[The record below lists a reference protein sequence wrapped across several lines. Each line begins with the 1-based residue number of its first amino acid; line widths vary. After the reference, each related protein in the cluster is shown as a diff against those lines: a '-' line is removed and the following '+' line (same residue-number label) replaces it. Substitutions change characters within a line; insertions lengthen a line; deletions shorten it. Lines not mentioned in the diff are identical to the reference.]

1 MNRKLLLSMMM
12 VLTASLTLWADVTI
26 NSTNFPDANF
36 RSYLLSEYPSG
47 TITTA
52 QLQART
58 TLNMPYKSIS
68 NAKGIEH
75 FTQLTRLDLYSNN
88 LTTVDVSA
96 NTKLTY
102 LNVGG
107 NKLTSI
113 DVSNNTALEQLYL
126 QKNNLTGTVIV
137 TEHSALRTLWVNNN
151 PDLKGINCWR
161 NVLTNFDVSGCTALQ
176 DIKCFSNRNLSTIT
190 GLADCTAM
198 KYLDCE
204 DCSITDLSA
213 TQGMSN
219 LEVLYAQNNKLTTLT
234 LTSKSKLRN
243 LRVLGNTSLTELN
256 CYSNVLTYLN
266 VTGCSA
272 LKTLR
277 CYYNSG
283 LEAIVGL
290 NDCVAMEYLDCEDC
304 SITGLGGIDNL
315 SNLQTLLAR
324 NNKLTA
330 LSVNNKSKLTNLRV
344 SGNTLLTELGCY
356 RNALTILNVTGCTAL
371 KMLKC
376 YYNYGL
382 EAITGL
388 NDCVA
393 MEYLD
398 CDGCPVTDLSAVRN
412 MPNLQT
418 CYAKNTSVAELDV
431 SGLSHLQEL
440 LVDGCTKL
448 TTLKC
453 QDCALSGLGVTNCTA
468 MTVLLCYN
476 NNLKS
481 LDLTGCDAVKEIYCR
496 SNKINGEGATTLVNS
511 LPSRPRTSPGELLF
525 KQTFNDDNNDLT
537 QLDIK
542 IARLKN
548 WSLYYS
554 FSEYVW
560 DLVYSLD
567 EALNVGGGD
576 IFFISEGDYPWMGV
590 NLDGRI
596 CAKSGNAGVG
606 GSSSVLKANVNLA
619 RAGTLSFD
627 FKAWGE
633 GTSSFW
639 DKCAFSIDGV
649 EKLAYG
655 AYANEEWETVT
666 VDVPAG
672 AHTLTWSYAKDSSV
686 NPDGDYFAV
695 DNVFITQKTM
705 TRGDV
710 DNDGSVNIS
719 DVTALID
726 YLLSGNAS
734 GVNLG
739 AADCDQD
746 GSINISDVTALID
759 FLLKGSW

>member
-283 LEAIVGL
+283 LETIV
-290 NDCVAMEYLDCEDC
+290 
-304 SITGLGGIDNL
+304 
-315 SNLQTLLAR
+315 
-324 NNKLTA
+324 
-330 LSVNNKSKLTNLRV
+330 
-344 SGNTLLTELGCY
+344 
-356 RNALTILNVTGCTAL
+356 
-371 KMLKC
+371 
-376 YYNYGL
+376 
-382 EAITGL
+382 GL

-496 SNKINGEGATTLVNS
+496 SNKINGDGATTLVNS

-548 WSLYYS
+548 WCLYYS

-560 DLVYSLD
+560 DFVYSLD

-576 IFFISEGDYPWMGV
+576 IFFISEGDYPWLGV

>member
-1 MNRKLLLSMMM
+1 
-12 VLTASLTLWADVTI
+12 
-26 NSTNFPDANF
+26 
-36 RSYLLSEYPSG
+36 
-47 TITTA
+47 
-52 QLQART
+52 
-58 TLNMPYKSIS
+58 
-68 NAKGIEH
+68 
-75 FTQLTRLDLYSNN
+75 
-88 LTTVDVSA
+88 
-96 NTKLTY
+96 
-102 LNVGG
+102 
-107 NKLTSI
+107 
-113 DVSNNTALEQLYL
+113 
-126 QKNNLTGTVIV
+126 
-137 TEHSALRTLWVNNN
+137 
-151 PDLKGINCWR
+151 
-161 NVLTNFDVSGCTALQ
+161 
-176 DIKCFSNRNLSTIT
+176 
-190 GLADCTAM
+190 
-198 KYLDCE
+198 
-204 DCSITDLSA
+204 
-213 TQGMSN
+213 
-219 LEVLYAQNNKLTTLT
+219 
-234 LTSKSKLRN
+234 
-243 LRVLGNTSLTELN
+243 
-256 CYSNVLTYLN
+256 
-266 VTGCSA
+266 
-272 LKTLR
+272 
-277 CYYNSG
+277 
-283 LEAIVGL
+283 
-290 NDCVAMEYLDCEDC
+290 
-304 SITGLGGIDNL
+304 
-315 SNLQTLLAR
+315 
-324 NNKLTA
+324 
-330 LSVNNKSKLTNLRV
+330 
-344 SGNTLLTELGCY
+344 
-356 RNALTILNVTGCTAL
+356 
-371 KMLKC
+371 
-376 YYNYGL
+376 
-382 EAITGL
+382 
-388 NDCVA
+388 
-393 MEYLD
+393 
-398 CDGCPVTDLSAVRN
+398 
-412 MPNLQT
+412 
-418 CYAKNTSVAELDV
+418 
-431 SGLSHLQEL
+431 
-440 LVDGCTKL
+440 
-448 TTLKC
+448 
-453 QDCALSGLGVTNCTA
+453 

-560 DLVYSLD
+560 DFVYSLD

-686 NPDGDYFAV
+686 NPTGDYFAV

>member
-283 LEAIVGL
+283 LE
-290 NDCVAMEYLDCEDC
+290 
-304 SITGLGGIDNL
+304 T
-315 SNLQTLLAR
+315 
-324 NNKLTA
+324 
-330 LSVNNKSKLTNLRV
+330 
-344 SGNTLLTELGCY
+344 
-356 RNALTILNVTGCTAL
+356 
-371 KMLKC
+371 
-376 YYNYGL
+376 
-382 EAITGL
+382 ITGL

-398 CDGCPVTDLSAVRN
+398 CNGCPVTDMSAVRN

-418 CYAKNTSVAELDV
+418 CYAKNTSLAELDV

-560 DLVYSLD
+560 DFVYSLD

-576 IFFISEGDYPWMGV
+576 IFFISEGDYPWLGV

-686 NPDGDYFAV
+686 NPTGDYFAV

>member
-52 QLQART
+52 QLQSRT

-283 LEAIVGL
+283 LE
-290 NDCVAMEYLDCEDC
+290 
-304 SITGLGGIDNL
+304 T
-315 SNLQTLLAR
+315 
-324 NNKLTA
+324 
-330 LSVNNKSKLTNLRV
+330 
-344 SGNTLLTELGCY
+344 
-356 RNALTILNVTGCTAL
+356 
-371 KMLKC
+371 
-376 YYNYGL
+376 
-382 EAITGL
+382 ITGL

-418 CYAKNTSVAELDV
+418 CYAKNTSLAELDV

-560 DLVYSLD
+560 DFVYSLD

-576 IFFISEGDYPWMGV
+576 IFFISEGDYPWLGV

-686 NPDGDYFAV
+686 NPTGDYFAV

>member
-283 LEAIVGL
+283 LE
-290 NDCVAMEYLDCEDC
+290 
-304 SITGLGGIDNL
+304 T
-315 SNLQTLLAR
+315 
-324 NNKLTA
+324 
-330 LSVNNKSKLTNLRV
+330 
-344 SGNTLLTELGCY
+344 
-356 RNALTILNVTGCTAL
+356 
-371 KMLKC
+371 
-376 YYNYGL
+376 
-382 EAITGL
+382 ITGL

-560 DLVYSLD
+560 DFVYSLD

-576 IFFISEGDYPWMGV
+576 IFFISEGDYPWLGV

>member
-1 MNRKLLLSMMM
+1 M
-12 VLTASLTLWADVTI
+12 
-26 NSTNFPDANF
+26 
-36 RSYLLSEYPSG
+36 
-47 TITTA
+47 
-52 QLQART
+52 
-58 TLNMPYKSIS
+58 
-68 NAKGIEH
+68 
-75 FTQLTRLDLYSNN
+75 
-88 LTTVDVSA
+88 
-96 NTKLTY
+96 
-102 LNVGG
+102 
-107 NKLTSI
+107 
-113 DVSNNTALEQLYL
+113 
-126 QKNNLTGTVIV
+126 
-137 TEHSALRTLWVNNN
+137 
-151 PDLKGINCWR
+151 
-161 NVLTNFDVSGCTALQ
+161 
-176 DIKCFSNRNLSTIT
+176 
-190 GLADCTAM
+190 
-198 KYLDCE
+198 
-204 DCSITDLSA
+204 
-213 TQGMSN
+213 
-219 LEVLYAQNNKLTTLT
+219 
-234 LTSKSKLRN
+234 
-243 LRVLGNTSLTELN
+243 
-256 CYSNVLTYLN
+256 
-266 VTGCSA
+266 
-272 LKTLR
+272 
-277 CYYNSG
+277 
-283 LEAIVGL
+283 
-290 NDCVAMEYLDCEDC
+290 
-304 SITGLGGIDNL
+304 
-315 SNLQTLLAR
+315 
-324 NNKLTA
+324 
-330 LSVNNKSKLTNLRV
+330 
-344 SGNTLLTELGCY
+344 
-356 RNALTILNVTGCTAL
+356 
-371 KMLKC
+371 
-376 YYNYGL
+376 
-382 EAITGL
+382 
-388 NDCVA
+388 
-393 MEYLD
+393 
-398 CDGCPVTDLSAVRN
+398 SAVRN

-418 CYAKNTSVAELDV
+418 CYAKNTSLAELDV
-431 SGLSHLQEL
+431 SGPSHLQEL

-481 LDLTGCDAVKEIYCR
+481 LDLTGCDAVKEIYCW
-496 SNKINGEGATTLVNS
+496 SNKINGGGATTLVNS
-511 LPSRPRTSPGELLF
+511 LPSRTGIYPGELLF

-560 DLVYSLD
+560 DFVYSLD

-576 IFFISEGDYPWMGV
+576 IFFISEGDYPWLGV

-686 NPDGDYFAV
+686 NPAGDYFAV
-695 DNVFITQKTM
+695 DNVLITQKTM